1 MSIEEVSF
9 SLIQLFLG
17 TASLYSLL
25 TQGIMISLFFM
36 FSLYLVGF
44 IKSLVENKRAAGHQT
59 YAEYL

>member
-44 IKSLVENKRAAGHQT
+44 IKSLVENKRAAGH
-59 YAEYL
+59 